1 MQDTLL
7 QLISLGAIM
16 LISACIIFFIL
27 NIFATNNPV
36 KRIIVQ
42 HRTYLLF
49 FISLIGTVGSLMLSI
64 YFKLAACELCW
75 YQRLFL
81 FSSPVIMAVAI
92 YKNHVQAHFY
102 VFWLSCIGLLISI
115 YHALLQS
122 KIFAPDNVF
131 CNPASAVDCSV
142 PSFIYY
148 GFVTVP
154 VISFSVFLL
163 LILISYDYKKI

>member
-7 QLISLGAIM
+7 QLISLGAI
-16 LISACIIFFIL
+16 IFICACVVFVVL
-27 NIFATNNPV
+27 NIFSDTNPL
-36 KRIIVQ
+36 KRMIVQ
-42 HRTYLLF
+42 HRPYLLF
-49 FISLIGTVGSLMLSI
+49 FISIGATMGSLMLSI

-81 FSSPVIMAVAI
+81 FSSPIIMSIAI
-92 YKNHVQAHFY
+92 LKNHTQAHLY

-115 YHALLQS
+115 YHTLLQS

-131 CNPASAVDCSV
+131 CNPTSAVDCSV
-142 PSFIYY
+142 PSFVYY

-163 LILISYDYKKI
+163 LILVSYDYKKI